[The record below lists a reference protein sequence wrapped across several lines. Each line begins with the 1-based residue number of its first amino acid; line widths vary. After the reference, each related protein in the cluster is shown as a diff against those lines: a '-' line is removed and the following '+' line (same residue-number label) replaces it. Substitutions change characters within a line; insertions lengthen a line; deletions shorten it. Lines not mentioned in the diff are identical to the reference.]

1 MTAYEVQEQ
10 DDPVGSTSAANA
22 EMVSVLREARGWT
35 QKQLADE
42 AGVSQG
48 YVSKVESRLMDLTG
62 ERLKAIAGALN
73 APVALLVAPSPSTGL
88 EVSCMFHRRRSSKIT
103 VADGKRIEAI
113 GYLTRLTVNGLLAG
127 LDVPQVALRRMD
139 IDEFGSA
146 TTIAQL
152 ARAEWRVPSGP
163 IPNLMALLDRLG
175 VAVII
180 RSVGTAGQDAFSTWP
195 VGGIPVVVINT
206 GLPTDRL
213 RFSLA
218 HELGHVVMHVLPNDD
233 QEQQASD
240 FASELL
246 LPSDEIAADLTG
258 LTTRQFTRLTE
269 LKAKWRV
276 SVGALVQKARALDII
291 SERQFKE
298 FRIRMSQ
305 MGWNVS
311 EPIQLPSEE
320 PRLVRDLIERRRRQL
335 GDNDAD
341 LARAAL
347 MTPLGFRRHYLARDA
362 AE

>member
-1 MTAYEVQEQ
+1 
-10 DDPVGSTSAANA
+10 
-22 EMVSVLREARGWT
+22 MVSVLREARGWT
-35 QKQLADE
+35 QGQLAHA

-48 YVSKVESRLMDLTG
+48 YISKIESRLMDLTG
-62 ERLKAIAGALN
+62 ERIAAVAAALD
-73 APVALLVAPSPSTGL
+73 APVALLAAPSPSTGL
-88 EVSCMFHRRRSSKIT
+88 EVSCMFHRRRSSKVT
-103 VADGKRIEAI
+103 VADGRRVEAI
-113 GYLTRLTVNGLLAG
+113 GHLTRLTVSGLQEG
-127 LDVPQVALRRMD
+127 IEGVQIVLRRID
-139 IDEFGSA
+139 IDEFGPA
-146 TTIAQL
+146 TAIAQL

-163 IPNLMALLDRLG
+163 IPNMMALLDRLG

-195 VGGIPVVVINT
+195 IGDMPVVVVNT

-218 HELGHVVMHVLPNDD
+218 HELAHVVMHVLPNDD
-233 QEQQASD
+233 QEQQANE

-246 LPSDEIAADLTG
+246 MPSDEIAEDLAG

-276 SVGALVQKARALDII
+276 SVGALIQKARTLDII

-305 MGWNVS
+305 MGWHVS
-311 EPIQLPSEE
+311 EPIQLPGEE
-320 PRLVRDLIERRRRQL
+320 PHLVSDLIERRRRQL
-335 GDNDAD
+335 GEDDQD

-347 MTPLGFRRHYLARDA
+347 MTPAAFRRHYLTGTADRA
-362 AE
+362 TTAERTDVNA